1 MKLSVIIP
9 VYNAEKYLNT
19 CVESILAQDFSDYEI
34 ILVNDG
40 SKDKSAEICDSLAI
54 NYSQISVYHKE
65 NGGVSS
71 ARNLGIDRAQGEY
84 LMFVDSDDFIG
95 EGMIA
100 DLMGEAESK
109 NVDYVLCGIEDKCS
123 DGNNRVHIADLPA
136 RELFNRDYVVNR
148 IIFDGC
154 ADYSYL
160 RYPYVNSACA
170 SIYKRK
176 IIVSNN
182 IRFEK
187 RPMGEDWLFNM
198 HYLEYAE
205 SAVYIDVPYYKY
217 LKNDASAMY
226 RYQPL
231 QFELWLENRAY
242 RKELISKYNLDVNQI
257 ATDRSW
263 VLKTMYYCLEVVKHD
278 CDYRNKLRGIFV
290 NEEFKFA
297 IKRTKSISPKY
308 FLPVLFLL
316 KVGMNNEAV
325 NLLRLYKRLM

>member
-19 CVESILAQDFSDYEI
+19 CVESVLAQDFSDYEI

-40 SKDKSAEICDSLAI
+40 SKDESGKICDSFADKYPHVI
-54 NYSQISVYHKE
+54 AYHKE

-109 NVDYVLCGIEDKCS
+109 NADFVICDIEELHC
-123 DGNNRVHIADLPA
+123 DGKNKVNIANLSARVALDRNYI
-136 RELFNRDYVVNR
+136 VNR
-148 IIFDGC
+148 ILYDAC
-154 ADYSYL
+154 ADNSYL
-160 RYPYVNSACA
+160 RYPYINSSCA
-170 SIYKRK
+170 RIYKK
-176 IIVSNN
+176 YIIDNN
-182 IRFEK
+182 NVRFEK

-198 HYLEYAE
+198 YYLEFAE
-205 SAVYIDVPYYKY
+205 HAVYIDVPYYKY
-217 LKNDASAMY
+217 LRNNESAMA

-242 RKELISKYNLDVNQI
+242 RRNVVYKYNFDIDKLAVDQ
-257 ATDRSW
+257 AW

-278 CDYRNKLRGIFV
+278 SEYRNKLLGIFD
-290 NEEFKFA
+290 NEEFKIA
-297 IKRTKSISPKY
+297 IKNTRTINPKY
-308 FLPVLFLL
+308 YLPILILL
-316 KVGMNNEAV
+316 KLGLNNVAV
-325 NLLRLYKRLM
+325 NLLRVYDKLR